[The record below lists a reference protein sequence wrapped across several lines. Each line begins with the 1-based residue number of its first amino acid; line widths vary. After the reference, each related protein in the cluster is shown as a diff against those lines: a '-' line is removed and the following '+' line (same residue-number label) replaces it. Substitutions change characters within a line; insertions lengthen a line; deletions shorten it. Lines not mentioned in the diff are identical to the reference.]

1 MKAALFYGGHDI
13 RVEELPDPLPGPRE
27 VLVGMADP
35 VDLADC
41 APTTGM
47 PR

>member
-1 MKAALFYGGHDI
+1 MGR
-13 RVEELPDPLPGPRE
+13 RVRDRADELERGREAYAGPRE

-41 APTTGM
+41 SPTIAVA
-47 PR
+47 R